1 MGLIRTDSKETKP
14 QGEHMPTPRK
24 QNEKKGQG
32 EAESSRG
39 SEVPGLILCFPDI
52 GNLSQAQFLNSVMNM
67 ICK

>member
-1 MGLIRTDSKETKP
+1 MR
-14 QGEHMPTPRK
+14 RK
-24 QNEKKGQG
+24 AKG